1 MAGGG
6 CILHPHGAPAGMK
19 TAIWVACVLG
29 LPPTVACLGGG
40 GGGHLRWP
48 VSLDPERRGWGR
60 QAGTRLTRGAA
71 ERLEGAASGRGHM
84 SSVRHPGLLFVQE
97 GWAEADGHHSL
108 SIYYVP
114 RPTWRHSRPF
124 SPVFTTVL

>member
-1 MAGGG
+1 MGSPPRLASGVEVGVISGG
-6 CILHPHGAPAGMK
+6 A
-19 TAIWVACVLG
+19 
-29 LPPTVACLGGG
+29 
-40 GGGHLRWP
+40 

-71 ERLEGAASGRGHM
+71 EWLEVAASGCGRMG
-84 SSVRHPGLLFVQE
+84 SVRHPCLLFVQE
-97 GWAEADGHHSL
+97 GWAEADGHCSL

-124 SPVFTTVL
+124 SPVFTTVP